1 MLGIFSTSVPLP
13 NFLEKPLLYLL
24 QQLCGHFSK
33 NSVSNLFMRNHL
45 VQNLRAYFVL
55 YVIAILFKMYVQENF
70 KLSEAEPIHNFMRY
84 LLCYND
90 ITTIRKVHNNSQGW
104 QKACILLPRVG
115 ICHPMP
121 PHDYGPVLK
130 ILPCHCM
137 RNRDMWVTP
146 LQDIQRNL
154 I

>member
-33 NSVSNLFMRNHL
+33 NSVSNLFMRNHV

-90 ITTIRKVHNNSQGW
+90 ITTIRKVHNNSRGG
-104 QKACILLPRVG
+104 KKLASCCPGLAVATPCHLIATDLFSKYFHVIVCAIG
-115 ICHPMP
+115 IC
-121 PHDYGPVLK
+121 G
-130 ILPCHCM
+130 
-137 RNRDMWVTP
+137 
-146 LQDIQRNL
+146 
-154 I
+154 